1 MFDNTHSRIYGEK
14 KDELMYSENFHYG
27 KGVNAADRLPK
38 VGLKNKRLEQEMHNL
53 IASELEEKELALEK
67 ERQVRYFDTTSKSEY
82 YAKPMSDNTVGR
94 WVMTT

>member
-1 MFDNTHSRIYGEK
+1 
-14 KDELMYSENFHYG
+14 
-27 KGVNAADRLPK
+27 
-38 VGLKNKRLEQEMHNL
+38 MHNL